1 MVLVAEDLQW
11 ADEASLLVWYRLSRS
26 VGQLPLL
33 LAGSSRPG
41 AGQQDLARLQ
51 RGVAERGGTV
61 VELGPLADGEVR
73 ELVGALAGGRP
84 GQRLAGVVEQAG
96 GNPLYAREMV
106 DALVREQRVRV
117 SGGVAELPGESAAVR
132 VPVSLAAAIEGRLA
146 ALPGD
151 AVRVLRWAALLG
163 HEFSVTDL
171 EVVSGQSA
179 GELVNVLDA
188 VEAAGVLV
196 EAGVRLAFRH
206 GLIRQALYEGMRA
219 GLRAALH
226 LQAARMLAEAGAAPE
241 RVAAQLVPTSAASSE
256 RTGQGPAHH
265 TMNFGMSCDL
275 PCRPGSCMRFLP
287 FG

>member
-1 MVLVAEDLQW
+1 MLPSRGSERLLAVVDQLCAESPVVLVAEDLQW

-163 HEFSVTDL
+163 
-171 EVVSGQSA
+171 
-179 GELVNVLDA
+179 
-188 VEAAGVLV
+188 
-196 EAGVRLAFRH
+196 
-206 GLIRQALYEGMRA
+206 
-219 GLRAALH
+219 
-226 LQAARMLAEAGAAPE
+226 
-241 RVAAQLVPTSAASSE
+241 
-256 RTGQGPAHH
+256 
-265 TMNFGMSCDL
+265 MS
-275 PCRPGSCMRFLP
+275 FQ
-287 FG
+287 